1 MIASTPPPCLR
12 TPPTHQ
18 RPHNPYRRPQM
29 SPLRSVSTPSAGTES
44 GTDTPMHSP
53 SPLRQRIL
61 LDPQPRFPHVVHRP
75 AFPNLPSPRRASL
88 DFGNA
93 VGSPGP
99 RPFPQRRPLTR
110 LSSDTT
116 FAQPLVP
123 LSDSDSD
130 GSELELD
137 IEGDS
142 VIRGF
147 GIDDD
152 VEIHDADPDDG
163 QDLSILDGQD
173 DDEADQSWHTATPFT
188 PGNSFFSNVLSPN
201 DLPPRPNLTRTPSS
215 RPTILEEL
223 QPPKAKRRSVE
234 HSLTTGGMPKLLLTP
249 SRSRHREPAPERS
262 SPPEA
267 SSPASPSRKF
277 RLGLPLPPRS
287 HGAENYSWHGGID
300 VNSESI
306 RKLSLMDDE
315 YNLASDPDSP
325 SKMFPNATM
334 AAAKGKGRRDP
345 TWDARKFKS
354 LKPARRG
361 IFAPTPDSANT
372 EISKTE
378 PVPSTDP
385 SSPFVQ
391 QSTTSNMPKDFVVPA
406 FSISAFSPP
415 RTSSPMK
422 GGHKGG
428 GLFEKEMN
436 LSGVEGEETDMFPPI
451 SASSPPPAGR
461 RGHPFTYA
469 PPAAPGN
476 ATFSGISSLLN
487 GPLKK
492 KFKGGAAGDESIQL
506 EEGIQ
511 LTSSAK
517 PRTRARTMSIGRGNL
532 PNIATELRR
541 QEEDDLATPVYAPA
555 ASSSWPE
562 DEDLDFDKS
571 IFESMAQHT
580 SFSVDAGG
588 GSIIPDTPVKKSM
601 FGQTPGGPI
610 AMGGGTKGWMTSL
623 PDRGGKAF
631 GTRGK
636 LHVDIHGVILIYISL
651 APRPSLPVRFPE
663 FSPCTPD
670 DSPAAGRSK
679 VLNLEVEASPTMH
692 WGPLAEE
699 SPSLRPHRKSGESR
713 PRRRS
718 NAGDISLNLRGS
730 GINDTRK
737 SSLGDLSRKV
747 IPADNALGLRKL
759 DSGVKKAEKAKSPKR
774 HPLGQQKRTYGSL
787 GVGRPGVKDGI
798 PKFLI
803 EGENEDD
810 DSVMSTDTVKEKDGL
825 VSSTSAASFLS
836 SRPNSSNSGPLFSGV
851 PPNFLNVGPDS
862 FMRRASFDTVS
873 GSDGEASV
881 AGTPTRRGIGAR
893 RGVQPRSGLTHAG
906 SRSAQPVAG
915 RQLPFAPSKGLPP
928 LASIKTG
935 PRNSLPPANW
945 RLATPSPSLSSLAS
959 LMDTP
964 SAPARRSAARASPIL
979 SKCRRPIQ
987 TPTQT
992 YQPELAP
999 EPAIALGRL
1008 EREYTT
1014 VQQIGKGTF
1023 GQVLKVEKD
1032 GRLFAVKRSKPFE
1045 GVRHRRRVLEEVDVL
1060 RHLAA
1065 PGHPNVLQFEDAWE
1079 QDGRSLILTEMCEL
1093 GNLADFLTEWGEKFE
1108 RLDEARVWKI
1118 ASDLSHGLAYIH
1130 HRGVIH
1136 LDLKPAN
1143 MFVTIEGRIRIGD
1156 FGMASRW
1163 PRIPSEADSSD
1174 GFEREGDRDYMAP
1187 EILQGRYDFK
1197 ADVFSLGMTLLECAG
1212 NIIVPAM
1219 GEPWH
1224 KLRSDDL
1231 SDVELDGFSPEL
1243 VDYIATMMRR
1253 DPSRRPTMQDACAH
1267 GCIARTHT
1275 LMTRAIENA
1284 KKPGA
1289 GPTDVFRASPF
1300 GSEAPAFLEEVLG
1313 RANDGMDTS

>member
-12 TPPTHQ
+12 TPPAHQ

-29 SPLRSVSTPSAGTES
+29 SPLRSVSTPNAGTES

-61 LDPQPRFPHVVHRP
+61 LEPEPRLSHVVHRP

-130 GSELELD
+130 GSDLELD

-152 VEIHDADPDDG
+152 VEIHDADPDDA
-163 QDLSILDGQD
+163 QDLSILNDQD
-173 DDEADQSWHTATPFT
+173 DDDADQSWHTATPFT

-223 QPPKAKRRSVE
+223 QPPKAKRRSMD
-234 HSLTTGGMPKLLLTP
+234 HALMAGGMPKLMLTP

-262 SPPEA
+262 SPPETF
-267 SSPASPSRKF
+267 SPASPSRKF

-306 RKLSLMDDE
+306 RKLSLIDDE
-315 YNLASDPDSP
+315 YNPGSDPDSP

-334 AAAKGKGRRDP
+334 ATTAKGKGRRDP
-345 TWDARKFKS
+345 AWDARKFKS
-354 LKPARRG
+354 LKPHRRG
-361 IFAPTPDSANT
+361 IFSPPPDST
-372 EISKTE
+372 HLEVPKME
-378 PVPSTDP
+378 PIPSTDP

-391 QSTTSNMPKDFVVPA
+391 QSTTSNAPKDFVAPV
-406 FSISAFSPP
+406 FSIGAFSPP

-436 LSGVEGEETDMFPPI
+436 LSGVDGEETDMFPPI
-451 SASSPPPAGR
+451 SASSPPPVAR
-461 RGHPFTYA
+461 RGSAFGYA
-469 PPAAPGN
+469 PSAAHAGN
-476 ATFSGISSLLN
+476 ATFSGISSLFS

-492 KFKGGAAGDESIQL
+492 KFKGGAAGDDSIQL

-517 PRTRARTMSIGRGNL
+517 PKTRARTMSFGRGNL
-532 PNIATELRR
+532 PNIGTDLKRDEGDELV
-541 QEEDDLATPVYAPA
+541 TPGFTPA
-555 ASSSWPE
+555 ATSSWPE

-571 IFESMAQHT
+571 IFESMVQHT

-588 GSIIPDTPVKKSM
+588 ASLVPDTPVKKAV

-610 AMGGGTKGWMTSL
+610 SMGGGNKGWMTSL
-623 PDRGGKAF
+623 PDRG
-631 GTRGK
+631 
-636 LHVDIHGVILIYISL
+636 
-651 APRPSLPVRFPE
+651 APRPALPVRFPE
-663 FSPCTPD
+663 FSPSTPD

-679 VLNLEVEASPTMH
+679 VLGLEVEASPTMR

-699 SPSLRPHRKSGESR
+699 SPSLRPHRKSGESGR

-718 NAGDISLNLRGS
+718 NAGDISLNLRS
-730 GINDTRK
+730 STVNDTRK
-737 SSLGDLSRKV
+737 SSLGDLGPRKGNLGE
-747 IPADNALGLRKL
+747 NALGLGLRKP
-759 DSGVKKAEKAKSPKR
+759 DAGIKKAEKAKSPKR
-774 HPLGQQKRTYGSL
+774 QPLSQQKRIYGSL
-787 GVGRPGVKDGI
+787 GVGRPGVREGI
-798 PKFLI
+798 PRFLI

-810 DSVMSTDTVKEKDGL
+810 DGGMSTDTGKEKDAL
-825 VSSTSAASFLS
+825 VASTSAGSFLS
-836 SRPNSSNSGPLFSGV
+836 SRPNSSNSGPLFTGV
-851 PPNFLNVGPDS
+851 APNFLNAGPDS
-862 FMRRASFDTVS
+862 FMRRASFETVS

-881 AGTPTRRGIGAR
+881 AGTPTRRGLGAR
-893 RGVQPRSGLTHAG
+893 RGGVQPRLGLTGVG

-915 RQLPFAPSKGLPP
+915 RQLPFAPSKTLPP
-928 LASIKTG
+928 LAAIKTG
-935 PRNSLPPANW
+935 PRSSLPVANW

-964 SAPARRSAARASPIL
+964 TAPARRSAARASPIL
-979 SKCRRPIQ
+979 SKCRRSAQ
-987 TPTQT
+987 TPTQPH
-992 YQPELAP
+992 QPELLP
-999 EPAIALGRL
+999 EPAVVLGRL

-1060 RHLAA
+1060 RHLAN

-1093 GNLADFLTEWGEKFE
+1093 GNLADFLMEWGEKYE

-1130 HRGVIH
+1130 QTGVIH

-1187 EILQGRYDFK
+1187 EILQGVYDFK

-1224 KLRSDDL
+1224 KLRNDDL

-1243 VDYIATMMRR
+1243 VDFIATMMRR
-1253 DPSRRPTMQDACAH
+1253 DLSRRPTMEEACAH
-1267 GCIARTHT
+1267 GCITRTHAQ
-1275 LMTRAIENA
+1275 MMRAIENA

-1300 GSEAPAFLEEVLG
+1300 GSEGPAFLEEVLG